1 MTKVEPFKIAIAGVG
16 TVGGGVLEILN
27 KKKSIFSS
35 KGIDISLSAVA
46 TRKSVKKKLIKYK
59 NVVFFESAEE
69 LINFKDFDVL
79 VETIGGDSGV
89 AKKIVF
95 ATNRNR
101 IGS

>member
-46 TRKSVKKKLIKYK
+46 TRKSVKKKLIKIYL
-59 NVVFFESAEE
+59 FSII
-69 LINFKDFDVL
+69 LDVQVKSQVL
-79 VETIGGDSGV
+79 MKLMMADI
-89 AKKIVF
+89 
-95 ATNRNR
+95 
-101 IGS
+101 